1 MYILLYYCI
10 FVSVVSNSVFF
21 EEKWQYDATKANI
34 VNSLVYIISAVAS
47 PFLGFAVDRTGF
59 NVMWGEEL
67 SVGVHVCVCARVRAH
82 ACMCVCV
89 HACVLTCM
97 CV

>member
-1 MYILLYYCI
+1 MYVLLYYCV
-10 FVSVVSNSVFF
+10 FVSVVSNSIFF
-21 EEKWQYDATKANI
+21 EEKWQYDPAKANI

-67 SVGVHVCVCARVRAH
+67 SVGVSVCVCVRA
-82 ACMCVCV
+82 CVC
-89 HACVLTCM
+89 A
-97 CV
+97 